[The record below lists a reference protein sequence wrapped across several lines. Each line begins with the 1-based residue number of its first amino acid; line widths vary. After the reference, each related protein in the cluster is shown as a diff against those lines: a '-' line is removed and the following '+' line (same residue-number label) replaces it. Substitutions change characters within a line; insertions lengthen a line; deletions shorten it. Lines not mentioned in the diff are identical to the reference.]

1 MIIETQNYVGF
12 NFLVLGMAFGTTGHM
27 TNMRLK
33 TYFSEFYYENRK
45 MLILATVGLSFPL
58 ILRGSFDLIRFYNKG
73 AEGYISK
80 NIALYDT
87 ILFLIGDVIPI
98 SF

>member
-1 MIIETQNYVGF
+1 
-12 NFLVLGMAFGTTGHM
+12 M

-33 TYFSEFYYENRK
+33 TYFREFYYENRK

-73 AEGYISK
+73 ADGFIHK

-98 SF
+98 SFQFSSLIFGYIRGKKDRRTSLIV